1 MLKLV
6 AILRFIRRSTV
17 LLGVGLV
24 GGTVTAAGVVM
35 LVTPGPG
42 LLVIIA
48 GLAILA
54 TQFAWA
60 ERALDKV
67 KAQARSARDKA
78 AVRRFDRRAAAA
90 AAASGPDTPLDLA
103 AATTY
108 PPSSAGDGSGPV
120 TGGGP
125 DTPPD
130 LAAVPDPPPSSAG
143 DGSGPVDEHVNLDLE
158 SDSDGA
164 VESTDH
170 DSHATG

>member
-90 AAASGPDTPLDLA
+90 AASGPDTPTDLA
-103 AATTY
+103 AMTY
-108 PPSSAGDGSGPV
+108 PPSSSAGDGSGPV
-120 TGGGP
+120 TAGGP

-130 LAAVPDPPPSSAG
+130 LAAVPDPPSSSAG
-143 DGSGPVDEHVNLDLE
+143 DGSGPVDEHVNLDLD

>member
-1 MLKLV
+1 MWAV
-6 AILRFIRRSTV
+6 LRFIRRSTV

-67 KAQARSARDKA
+67 KSRARSARDNA
-78 AVRRFDRRAAAA
+78 ALRRFDRRAAAA
-90 AAASGPDTPLDLA
+90 AAAEPD
-103 AATTY
+103 
-108 PPSSAGDGSGPV
+108 PPTAPE
-120 TGGGP
+120 
-125 DTPPD
+125 
-130 LAAVPDPPPSSAG
+130 LAAVPDPPSATDQPSVG
-143 DGSGPVDEHVNLDLE
+143 DQQSVVGNGSEPVADHVDIHMA
-158 SDSDGA
+158 DT
-164 VESTDH
+164 TDH